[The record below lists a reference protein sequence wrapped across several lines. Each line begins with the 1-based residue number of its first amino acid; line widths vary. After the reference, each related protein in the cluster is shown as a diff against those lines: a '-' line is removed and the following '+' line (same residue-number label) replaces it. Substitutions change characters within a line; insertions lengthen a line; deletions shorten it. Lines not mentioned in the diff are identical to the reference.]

1 MGSPRKPAYYK
12 ADKQSSDPFHG
23 LKQDGNTKLKT
34 GASGTLCKHQPLAFP
49 ADLFC
54 SDQERKPSLF
64 MGSHLPQ
71 RERQDPGGHWDSNL
85 ATHIS
90 PKQMRTSSKAA
101 FRWEYSNNFKRNL
114 KNRSNYSHACPSK
127 MHLTPT
133 FLRAA
138 TSLLLPHIQ
147 KETWEPLECMCVSPQ
162 SLFSVTHSICP
173 LPSVRRSSVW
183 VSLFTLRFLISWTI
197 S

>member
-1 MGSPRKPAYYK
+1 M
-12 ADKQSSDPFHG
+12 KQVFRASKGNHLDPGIESLPNEIQLWGHKNISDTS
-23 LKQDGNTKLKT
+23 LNTGNTKLKT

-173 LPSVRRSSVW
+173 LPSVRRSSV
-183 VSLFTLRFLISWTI
+183 
-197 S
+197 

>member
-12 ADKQSSDPFHG
+12 ADKQSSEPFHG

-34 GASGTLCKHQPLAFP
+34 GASATFCKHQPLALP

-54 SDQERKPSLF
+54 SDQERMPSLY
-64 MGSHLPQ
+64 MRSHLPQ
-71 RERQDPGGHWDSNL
+71 REWQDPGGHWDSNL
-85 ATHIS
+85 ATPIS

-127 MHLTPT
+127 THLTPT
-133 FLRAA
+133 FLQTA
-138 TSLLLPHIQ
+138 TYLSSPTFRRYLGASWMHV
-147 KETWEPLECMCVSPQ
+147 CVSPQ
-162 SLFSVTHSICP
+162 SLFSVTNSICP
-173 LPSVRRSSVW
+173 LPSVRRSCVW
-183 VSLFTLRFLISWTI
+183 VSLFTLSFLISWTI